1 MKQRNITSIWKAF
14 LIGATMIVP
23 GVSGGTMAMILGIYD
38 RLLSAVSSFRKHPGD
53 NFLFLTM
60 FAVSAG
66 LGLFLFSTPVSWLL
80 EHYEVP
86 VLYFFIGAVAG
97 GIPLIE
103 RKSGIKR
110 VDITTI
116 FCLLAGA
123 VIVLLLS
130 KTPQNIIGKT
140 SIDIFVRWLLLFGVG
155 IVSAVALVLPGI
167 SFSHFLLLLGL
178 YEKTLTAVKEMD
190 LFFLVPLAI
199 GVFLGILIFSK
210 LLESVLDK
218 YPKVSYLLILGFII
232 GSVAMIFPGLPKG
245 GEIVLSMI
253 AAPAGFL
260 FIYRSTSS
268 AKEGNS

>member
-1 MKQRNITSIWKAF
+1 M
-14 LIGATMIVP
+14 
-23 GVSGGTMAMILGIYD
+23 
-38 RLLSAVSSFRKHPGD
+38 
-53 NFLFLTM
+53 
-60 FAVSAG
+60 
-66 LGLFLFSTPVSWLL
+66 
-80 EHYEVP
+80 
-86 VLYFFIGAVAG
+86 
-97 GIPLIE
+97 
-103 RKSGIKR
+103 
-110 VDITTI
+110 
-116 FCLLAGA
+116 
-123 VIVLLLS
+123 
-130 KTPQNIIGKT
+130 
-140 SIDIFVRWLLLFGVG
+140 
-155 IVSAVALVLPGI
+155 LPGI

-190 LFFLVPLAI
+190 LFFLVPLAM